1 LRKVNGSKEG
11 TTFMDRK
18 CLLVIGLILLIAMSF
33 WACPKAPQ
41 EKAEEGQVKVGP
53 VKLNSHPTNLEGKRV
68 VLRWNGKPNGDNFLN
83 RVAELLSA
91 QVKEVKIIKMW
102 EEDKSTAAISDSLE
116 KSEALTE
123 KIIKLKPDIVIAV
136 QAD

>member
-1 LRKVNGSKEG
+1 MPVSRKW
-11 TTFMDRK
+11 
-18 CLLVIGLILLIAMSF
+18 LLVTGLILLIAMSF
-33 WACPKAPQ
+33 WACSKAPR

-53 VKLNSHPTNLEGKRV
+53 IKLNSHPAHLEGKRV
-68 VLRWNGKPNGDNFLN
+68 VLQWNGKPNGDNFLN

-102 EEDKSTAAISDSLE
+102 EEDKSTAVISDSLE
-116 KSEALTE
+116 KSKALTE
-123 KIIKLKPDIVIAV
+123 KIIKLKPDIVIAA

>member
-1 LRKVNGSKEG
+1 MN
-11 TTFMDRK
+11 RK

-33 WACPKAPQ
+33 WTCSKAPQ

-68 VLRWNGKPNGDNFLN
+68 VLRWNGKPNGDKFLN

-91 QVKEVKIIKMW
+91 QVKEVKTIKMW
-102 EEDKSTAAISDSLE
+102 EVEKSTAVISGSL
-116 KSEALTE
+116 KKAEAFADE
-123 KIIKLKPDIVIAV
+123 IVKLNPDIVISA